1 MIAVMIGM
9 LIATAVPN
17 VISRTITAM
26 LRPTTSLMCVS
37 GLETFWP
44 R

>member
-1 MIAVMIGM
+1 MIAVTIGM

-26 LRPTTSLMCVS
+26 QRPTTSLMCVS